1 MLRGVLC
8 PKEGSAVVDI
18 GTDMGVREG
27 KIGRIGRRKGR
38 ARGEYCN
45 IHTGTGPRRANADA
59 IGAVAAKR
67 TMVHQRMYGQL
78 TEPKSAED

>member
-1 MLRGVLC
+1 M
-8 PKEGSAVVDI
+8 VVDI

-27 KIGRIGRRKGR
+27 EIGRIGRRERR
-38 ARGEYCN
+38 ARGQGREYCN
-45 IHTGTGPRRANADA
+45 RDIHTGTGPTGPRRANADA